1 MKKQTKIAVMRR
13 FPKKVFFRS
22 LITAEAVPQ
31 RYHSEKGFWKYKA
44 NLQKNNHVER
54 WFQKIRFA
62 RRPLGDCF
70 RINKKSYLEISAVAS
85 RHQHRHGHRHC
96 KNFIFALSI
105 FWKKIEHLCS
115 SFLCLSMASI
125 PLCYK
130 YLFLCD
136 LLFIHPKG
144 AHWYSKHP
152 SIGVSKNNCS
162 GNVCKIPSKTF
173 SVESFFSPFADL
185 PGRF

>member
-1 MKKQTKIAVMRR
+1 MISKNSLYKKTSRVL
-13 FPKKVFFRS
+13 FP
-22 LITAEAVPQ
+22 
-31 RYHSEKGFWKYKA
+31 YKQKELLGNFGSNISA
-44 NLQKNNHVER
+44 SASALASALQK
-54 WFQKIRFA
+54 FYF
-62 RRPLGDCF
+62 CF
-70 RINKKSYLEISAVAS
+70 KYFLE
-85 RHQHRHGHRHC
+85 
-96 KNFIFALSI
+96 
-105 FWKKIEHLCS
+105 KIEHLCS
-115 SFLCLSMASI
+115 SFLCLSLASI